1 MKRILRN
8 SIICPDGK
16 ELISRYQHNYQGYF
30 DSKNRY
36 FAVDGGFSYL
46 RRVGVGYTENSVID
60 DGKFETQREICEWG
74 KNYDKRGRLLKKTKW
89 IKIKDLD
96 TDHIYNILMKVRN
109 IDNFYKRLIEDEII
123 YREELILN
131 GESKKL

>member
-1 MKRILRN
+1 MLRK
-8 SIICPDGK
+8 IIQNKIQCNYCK
-16 ELISRYQHNYQGYF
+16 EILISHYRHDFKMCKCG
-30 DSKNRY
+30 K
-36 FAVDGGFSYL
+36 VGIDGGTFYL

-60 DGKFETQREICEWG
+60 DGKFETQREVCEWG

-96 TDHIYNILMKVRN
+96 TDHIYNILMKVRS
-109 IDNFYKRLIEDEII
+109 IDNFYKRLLEDEII

-131 GESKKL
+131 KK